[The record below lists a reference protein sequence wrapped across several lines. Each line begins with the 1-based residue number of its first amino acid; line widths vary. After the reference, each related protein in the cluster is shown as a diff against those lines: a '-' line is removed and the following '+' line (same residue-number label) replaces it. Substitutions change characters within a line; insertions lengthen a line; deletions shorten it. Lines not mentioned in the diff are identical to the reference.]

1 MDFRTKIK
9 KEMASQIFE
18 VEAKTKEEVLEKYD
32 LGVRVLKFFQYE
44 QDPEFEK
51 WFDDFCKKRAKEYR
65 NIIEKEDR

>member
-32 LGVRVLKFFQYE
+32 LGVKVLKFFQYE
-44 QDPEFEK
+44 QDEEFEK
-51 WFDDFCKKRAKEYR
+51 WFDDFCKRKAKEDKHS
-65 NIIEKEDR
+65 IEKEER